1 MFRGN
6 EKWLAVL
13 QDLDCV
19 DMLSQI
25 LLIPDF
31 TARYANNNNNNNIHS
46 TLHNVNN
53 WERKFHSIKDNLQLC
68 WLVPKLVGCRAC
80 RLPQFGR
87 PNIKLCTTIFSAFSY
102 EHMGTHSWVQLNE

>member
-1 MFRGN
+1 MPFYVFVNMWKMFRGN

-31 TARYANNNNNNNIHS
+31 TARYANNNNNNIRIENNNIPYS
-46 TLHNVNN
+46 TGI
-53 WERKFHSIKDNLQLC
+53 S
-68 WLVPKLVGCRAC
+68 G
-80 RLPQFGR
+80 RLIIGIE
-87 PNIKLCTTIFSAFSY
+87 NSSA
-102 EHMGTHSWVQLNE
+102 

>member
-1 MFRGN
+1 MLAMFRGN

-31 TARYANNNNNNNIHS
+31 TARYANNNNNNNQ
-46 TLHNVNN
+46 VYQ
-53 WERKFHSIKDNLQLC
+53 E
-68 WLVPKLVGCRAC
+68 G
-80 RLPQFGR
+80 
-87 PNIKLCTTIFSAFSY
+87 
-102 EHMGTHSWVQLNE
+102 

>member
-1 MFRGN
+1 MFEMFRGN

-31 TARYANNNNNNNIHS
+31 TARYAINNNNNNN
-46 TLHNVNN
+46 
-53 WERKFHSIKDNLQLC
+53 
-68 WLVPKLVGCRAC
+68 
-80 RLPQFGR
+80 
-87 PNIKLCTTIFSAFSY
+87 
-102 EHMGTHSWVQLNE
+102 VQYIMIGIENATV